1 MSCICL
7 DGRNRKART
16 TVYRAIKYL
25 EDNDLLMSV
34 KFGNSKGY
42 ALNGDYVWKTFHHQ
56 GRYGVFE
63 NAKALASKEENKK
76 MIAKLNHVFERMN
89 KLTKRG
95 FAPLNPQ
102 SRRQAEGKNSFF
114 PSPQILSSFY
124 FHQGQVRFA
133 HLLSQNLDKNFI
145 RKKAI
150 IRFHRFDRTTKI
162 LSIRNMRCKQRKY
175 SLVISC

>member
-1 MSCICL
+1 MQLTSESEQLKKNPPFIQVKETRVKDIRKHLKTNPVAVDIFLFLAQHMGKDNIVICPVSVL
-7 DGRNRKART
+7 MEETEKART

-95 FAPLNPQ
+95 FAP
-102 SRRQAEGKNSFF
+102 
-114 PSPQILSSFY
+114 
-124 FHQGQVRFA
+124 
-133 HLLSQNLDKNFI
+133 
-145 RKKAI
+145 
-150 IRFHRFDRTTKI
+150 
-162 LSIRNMRCKQRKY
+162 
-175 SLVISC
+175 